1 MNIAENL
8 NEVSEAIKLSAI
20 KSNRPPEDIVLIAVT
35 KNVEPEIIQEA
46 IDQGVTHIGEN
57 KVQEITRKYEILG
70 DKVTWHMIGHLQR
83 NKVKYIIDK
92 VDYIHSV
99 DSYSLALEIDKRAS
113 GINRKMKCL
122 LEVNISGEESKYGLN
137 PQEVVPLLRQ
147 LEELENIEIVG
158 LMTMAPFVED
168 PEETRQYFRGMKEL
182 ALRLSEES
190 FKNADIKLLSM
201 GMSNDYPVAVEEGA
215 SFVRVGSAIFHRY

>member
-1 MNIAENL
+1 MYIAGNL
-8 NEVSEAIKLSAI
+8 KEVREIVRDSAI
-20 KSNRPPEDIVLIAVT
+20 KSNRPPEDVILVAVT

-46 IDQGVTHIGEN
+46 INEGVTHIGEN
-57 KVQEITRKYEILG
+57 KVQEITRKYEIIG

-99 DSYSLALEIDKRAS
+99 DSYSLALEIDKRAG
-113 GINRKMKCL
+113 GINRRIKCL
-122 LEVNISGEESKYGLN
+122 LEVNISGEESKYGLS
-137 PQEVVPLLRQ
+137 PQEVLPLLRQ
-147 LEELENIEIVG
+147 LEALENIEIVG

-168 PEETRQYFRGMKEL
+168 PEETRQYFRSMKKL

-215 SFVRVGSAIFHRY
+215 NIVRVGSAIFHR